1 MVSHHDGIPTR
12 RDFPAIE
19 CGVNVAAREKN
30 QKNKGPSRLYL
41 HRTRAPWP
49 IRVGRVGQKP
59 KVDRVAL
66 NHCGYARIR

>member
-30 QKNKGPSRLYL
+30 QKSKAQVDYTYTGHARRGRLGWAGWGKK
-41 HRTRAPWP
+41 TE
-49 IRVGRVGQKP
+49 
-59 KVDRVAL
+59 VDRVAL
-66 NHCGYARIR
+66 NHSGYARIR